1 MTRKERNS
9 GFCTFCSTATYFWV
23 DEHSLGQTE
32 AAPKPQPGQCG
43 GTSRRYFSLSVC
55 NSFPTLPSVL
65 ANNQYV
71 TLKSISHLIP
81 YLLLGD
87 ETRVG
92 AQGWITSLPH
102 FPLWLLHLHVVPGVC
117 FSEGQARRGLPG
129 RCPSP
134 SCTGCRRKSRGAVAL
149 MLSANTLLLHY
160 GHPPAMSQQKE
171 SRFSSW
177 GQRWGGAREE
187 EGQKERRSIVSDTS
201 QPGACWGQSQH
212 PFLLT
217 KHLLWTLSGHC
228 VRCRPSS

>member
-1 MTRKERNS
+1 MPLSHIQR
-9 GFCTFCSTATYFWV
+9 
-23 DEHSLGQTE
+23 
-32 AAPKPQPGQCG
+32 QCRG
-43 GTSRRYFSLSVC
+43 ASNRYFSLSVC
-55 NSFPTLPSVL
+55 NSFPTVPSVL
-65 ANNQYV
+65 VNNQYV
-71 TLKSISHLIP
+71 TLKSSSHLIP

-87 ETRVG
+87 EIRVG
-92 AQGWITSLPH
+92 SQGWITSLPH
-102 FPLWLLHLHVVPGVC
+102 FPLGHVVPGVC

-160 GHPPAMSQQKE
+160 WHPPAMSQQKE

-212 PFLLT
+212 PFLLSICCE
-217 KHLLWTLSGHC
+217 LWVGGHC